1 MNSQNFKLFAQ
12 LSLTVFFMS
21 CAHQSKNH
29 SGTKTPGQPRT
40 NAQNDIKVSSPLS
53 SRQTQDQKIMQEL
66 TGQKNAPELSAKD
79 QKLPLSTQ
87 HFLAGQKAALNK
99 NYIVAIKHFNTV
111 IKKYPASKDYQSAL
125 VAKSKIYQEMGLSEP
140 AQLNLKMAQAK
151 AVSKNK
157 KTASQEQD
165 QNKLKK

>member
-29 SGTKTPGQPRT
+29 NGSKVLAQPRT
-40 NAQNDIKVSSPLS
+40 NAQNEMKVTSPLS
-53 SRQTQDQKIMQEL
+53 SHQIQDQKIMQEL
-66 TGQKNAPELSAKD
+66 TGQKSVQELPAKN

-87 HFLAGQKAALNK
+87 HFLAGQRAAFNK

-111 IKKYPASKDYQSAL
+111 IKKYPTSKDYQSAL
-125 VAKSKIYQEMGLSEP
+125 IAKSKVYQEMGLSEP
-140 AQLNLKMAQAK
+140 AQLNLKMAKTQS
-151 AVSKNK
+151 VSKNK
-157 KTASQEQD
+157 KTASQDQD

>member
-21 CAHQSKNH
+21 CAHHSKNQNG
-29 SGTKTPGQPRT
+29 SKALGQSRT
-40 NAQNDIKVSSPLS
+40 NARNDIKVTSPLS
-53 SRQTQDQKIMQEL
+53 SDQTQDQKIMQEL
-66 TGQKNAPELSAKD
+66 TGQKSMQVLSVKD

-87 HFLAGQKAALNK
+87 HFLAGQRAALNK
-99 NYIVAIKHFNTV
+99 NYIAAIKHFNTV
-111 IKKYPASKDYQSAL
+111 IKKYPTSKDYQAAL
-125 VAKSKIYQEMGLSEP
+125 IAKSKIYQEMGLSEP

-151 AVSKNK
+151 SVSKNK
-157 KTASQEQD
+157 KTASQEQE